1 MTTIDLARVRNIAA
15 MMDQYAETA
24 TDDTATAIRNQVL
37 AVGERIETNCMVAE
51 IRAGVA
57 VHLTRKDQST

>member
-37 AVGERIETNCMVAE
+37 AIGERIETDCMVAE
-51 IRAGVA
+51 VNGAA
-57 VHLTRKDQST
+57 VHLIRKEQST